1 MPKGLRKFKFIFGA
15 IGLTRWGGLSL
26 FTQFCKSIGLRRF
39 LQSYVHWPKYH
50 SKEYHPADVFLAH
63 IFAIVA
69 GIGRIE
75 DTKSLISNGLIP
87 PILGF
92 TDFPHRDTL
101 RTFLWRFNQQSLQ
114 SLRQAHDKLRA
125 KLFQRLGI
133 LYSTIIDADMTVLT
147 VFGHQQSAEM
157 GYNPRYHGKR
167 SYAPLISSEGRTGF
181 SLSMELRPGNV
192 HPAKSAWSFL
202 EPIIEKL
209 PSTITLSR
217 VRTRLDSS
225 FYGKEIVVPLDER
238 DIGYAIVARMHKSL
252 KERIVSSH
260 YHEFAKGWEATAF
273 TFPVA
278 SFKKEHRFIAIRRPK
293 ELEPEEVQRSLFT
306 FKKYVYRRALVT
318 NLNLTPEGVW
328 RFYLERGFQELL
340 LREFKNSF
348 FMAKIPTRSFW
359 ANATYMEIILWAY
372 DLVLSFQYLCLPK
385 EVQHWNISTLRREL
399 WWLPAEWVKH
409 GGRNIL
415 WLPRQYPEQ
424 DLFFK
429 IQRTV
434 SKVKPLI

>member
-1 MPKGLRKFKFIFGA
+1 MSKGHQKFHFLFGKS
-15 IGLTRWGGLSL
+15 GLTRFGGLTL
-26 FTQFCKSIGLRRF
+26 FQQFCKSIGLRRF
-39 LQSYVHWPKYH
+39 LQIYVHWPEYH
-50 SKEYHPADVFLAH
+50 PKEYHPADIFLAH

-101 RTFLWRFNQQSLQ
+101 RTFLWRFQPENLRNLQ
-114 SLRQAHDKLRA
+114 SAHDKFRTEIF
-125 KLFQRLGI
+125 KRLGL
-133 LYSTIIDADMTVLT
+133 LYSAIVDADMTVLT
-147 VFGHQQSAEM
+147 VFGHQESAEM

-181 SLSMELRPGNV
+181 SLSMKLQPGNI
-192 HPAKSAWSFL
+192 HPAKSAWEFL

-209 PSTITLSR
+209 PNTIASSR
-217 VRTRLDSS
+217 IRIRLDSS
-225 FYGKEIVVPLDER
+225 FYGKEIVLPLDER
-238 DIGYAIVARMHKSL
+238 NIGYAIVARMHKSL

-260 YHEFAKGWEATAF
+260 FHEFAKGWEVTDF
-273 TFPVA
+273 TYPVA

-293 ELEPEEVQRSLFT
+293 ELEPEEIQRSLFT

-318 NLNLTPEGVW
+318 NLELTPEGVW
-328 RFYLERGFQELL
+328 RFYCDRGFQELL

-348 FMAKIPTRSFW
+348 FMAKIPTKSFW
-359 ANATYMEIILWAY
+359 ANATYMETILWAY
-372 DLVLSFQYLCLPK
+372 DLVLAFQYLCLPE
-385 EVQHWNISTLRREL
+385 EVQDWNIATLRREL
-399 WWLPAEWVKH
+399 WWLPAEWVKY
-409 GGRNIL
+409 GGSNIL
-415 WLPRQYPEQ
+415 WLPKQYPQQ

-429 IQRTV
+429 IQRTI

>member
-1 MPKGLRKFKFIFGA
+1 MGKGLRKFHFLFRKS
-15 IGLTRWGGLSL
+15 GLTRFGGLSL
-26 FTQFCKSIGLRRF
+26 FQQFCKSIGLRYF
-39 LQSYVHWPKYH
+39 LQHYVRWPQYYH
-50 SKEYHPADVFLAH
+50 KEYHPVDIFLAH

-92 TDFPHRDTL
+92 TNFPHRDTL
-101 RTFLWRFNQQSLQ
+101 RTFLWRFNLQNLQSLQ
-114 SLRQAHDKLRA
+114 RAHDKLRTE
-125 KLFQRLGI
+125 LFQRFGL
-133 LYSTIIDADMTVLT
+133 LYSAIIDVDMTVLT

-192 HPAKSAWSFL
+192 HPAKSAWMFL
-202 EPIIEKL
+202 EPIIKKM
-209 PSTITLSR
+209 PDTMASSR
-217 VRTRLDSS
+217 IRARLDSS
-225 FYGKEIVVPLDER
+225 FYSKEIVLPLDEKN
-238 DIGYAIVARMHKSL
+238 IGYAIVARMHKSL
-252 KERIVSSH
+252 KERIVSSR
-260 YHEFAKGWEATAF
+260 YHEFAEGWEATDF

-278 SFKKEHRFIAIRRPK
+278 SFKKEHRFVAIRRPK

-306 FKKYVYRRALVT
+306 FKNYVYRRALVT
-318 NLNLTPEGVW
+318 NLELTPEGVW
-328 RFYLERGFQELL
+328 RFYCDRGFQELL
-340 LREFKNSF
+340 LREFKDSF

-359 ANATYMEIILWAY
+359 ANATYMETILWAY
-372 DLVLSFQYLCLPK
+372 DLVLAFQYLCLPE

-399 WWLPAEWVKH
+399 WWLSAEWVKR
-409 GGRNIL
+409 GDSNIL
-415 WLPRQYPEQ
+415 WLPKQYPEQ

-429 IQRTV
+429 IQRAI